1 MERGDNMFQNSVF
14 RVSVDTKKW
23 WKAAGVRAVK
33 TMAQTAVSMLTV
45 GQAAMDVNWMNVLSV
60 SFVAGVI
67 SICTSVAGLPEN
79 TAGETKQ

>member
-1 MERGDNMFQNSVF
+1 MFKNCVF
-14 RVSVDTKKW
+14 KVSVNTKKW
-23 WKAAGVRAVK
+23 WKAAGVRAAK

-45 GQAAMDVNWMNVLSV
+45 GQAAMEVNWMNVLSV

-79 TAGETKQ
+79 AAENKTGEVED